1 VNRPDRI
8 PPRAVERRGEAGFSL
23 VELLVTGLA
32 TSLLMVGVLAVLDFN
47 SRVTRVQANTADMQ
61 QSLRIAQHEIV
72 RMVRMAGRG
81 GLPQAD
87 RVTAPF
93 PNGLA
98 LAVTEVPISANL
110 VTADGETRV
119 LGGTDVLSVRGVF
132 STQIFQIDTAA
143 LTTVPVNN
151 PTSGSL
157 IVKAVT
163 TRGIPQDLTPLKDA
177 EAGEALIMVSL
188 LDDQV
193 YAVVEITSVTVNDP
207 DVTVNF
213 QTTGSARADAY
224 LKLSPN
230 GAFPPGMNQVI
241 AAGILEEYRYYVRED
256 RAIPGDDTSELM
268 PKLSRARFFP
278 GTSLPHGG
286 TAANAR
292 VDIADNILDLQV
304 ALGFDSI
311 NLGSRADDA
320 DHLGDD
326 DRIMETEDG
335 TNDDWLFNSPAD
347 NAADPEWQTNP
358 LPPLQF
364 VRITTLARSDGRDF
378 GYEAPAIDRIEN
390 QTYSATEGINE
401 RTQRMYRRRLL
412 QTVVD
417 LRNLF

>member
-1 VNRPDRI
+1 MNPPDRI
-8 PPRAVERRGEAGFSL
+8 LPRAEAPRGEAGFSL

-32 TSLLMVGVLAVLDFN
+32 TSLLMIGVLAVLDFN
-47 SRVTRVQANTADMQ
+47 SRVTRVQINTADMQ
-61 QSLRIAQHEIV
+61 QSLRIAQHEMV

-87 RVTAPF
+87 QVTAPF

-98 LAVTEVPISANL
+98 LAVTEVSAGANL
-110 VTADGETRV
+110 VDADGATRI
-119 LGGTDVLSVRGVF
+119 LGGTDVLTVRGVF

-143 LTTVPVNN
+143 LTAIPAAN

-163 TRGIPQDLTPLKDA
+163 TRGIPQDLTVLKEA
-177 EAGEALIMVSL
+177 EPGEALVMISL

-193 YAVVEITSVTVNDP
+193 YAVVEITNVVVNDP
-207 DVTVNF
+207 NVTVNF
-213 QTTGSARADAY
+213 QTTGSVRADAY

-230 GAFPPGMNQVI
+230 GAFPSGMTQVI
-241 AAGILEEYRYYVRED
+241 AAGVLEEYRYYVRED

-268 PKLSRARFFP
+268 PKLSRARFYP
-278 GTSLPHGG
+278 GTNLPHGG

-292 VDIADNILDLQV
+292 VDIADNILGLQV
-304 ALGFDSI
+304 ALGFDS
-311 NLGSRADDA
+311 NNVGARADDA

-326 DRIMETEDG
+326 DKILETADG
-335 TNDDWLFNSPAD
+335 TTDDWLFNAAAD
-347 NAADPEWQTNP
+347 NAADPVWQTNP

-378 GYEAPAIDRIEN
+378 GYEAPLIERIEN
-390 QTYSATEGINE
+390 QTYTSSDEINE
-401 RTQRMYRRRLL
+401 RSQRMYRRRLL